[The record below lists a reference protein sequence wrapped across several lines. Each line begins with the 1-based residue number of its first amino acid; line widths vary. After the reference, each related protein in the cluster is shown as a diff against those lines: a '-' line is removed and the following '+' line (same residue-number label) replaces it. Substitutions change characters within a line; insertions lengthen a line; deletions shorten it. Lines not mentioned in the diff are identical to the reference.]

1 MTHEDEQSFFLQE
14 TARSIECPICDT
26 VSTIES
32 RVLTFSCPVCG
43 WLLTPGSE
51 AERLAWTRKLWQ
63 KSQNHGVPTDRE
75 IPVELERRLDAIDA
89 ELQRASIEREQL
101 RSHLES
107 LAPTLSQIA
116 DAVGAYPFTGSEVGI
131 DYQPLAE
138 LLASGQWQAADEL
151 TWNLMLQVM
160 QRSGDGY
167 FALADLAEFPRTDLL
182 TLDGL
187 WWEYSHGRFGFS
199 VQLSLWDE
207 VGGNYEA
214 FCDRA
219 GWRKDGLWSYYDR
232 LDFSLNAPDG
242 HLPIVSWRQRSCYGL
257 GGETA
262 AELFS
267 SLMARRAECNG

>member
-1 MTHEDEQSFFLQE
+1 MTNDEGQSFL
-14 TARSIECPICDT
+14 TRSIECPICDT
-26 VSTIES
+26 VSAIES

-43 WLLTPGSE
+43 WLLTPASE
-51 AERLAWTRKLWQ
+51 AERLAWTRQLWQ
-63 KSQNHGVPTDRE
+63 KSQIQQVPTDRE
-75 IPVELERRLDAIDA
+75 IPVGLERRLDAIDA
-89 ELQRASIEREQL
+89 ELQRASVEREQL
-101 RSHLES
+101 RSHLET
-107 LAPTLSQIA
+107 LAPMLSQIA
-116 DAVGAYPFTGSEVGI
+116 DALGVQTPPWSEVGI

-138 LLASGQWQAADEL
+138 LLASGQWQAADDF
-151 TWNLMLQVM
+151 TRSLMLQAM
-160 QRSGDGY
+160 QRSEEGY
-167 FALADLAEFPRTDLL
+167 FAPDDLAEFPRTDLL

-199 VQLSLWDE
+199 VQRWLWDE

-219 GWRKDGLWSYYDR
+219 GWRQDGLWSYYDR
-232 LDFSLNAPDG
+232 LDFSLNAPEG

-267 SLMARRAECNG
+267 SLMARRTACEFNG